1 MRKTLSIF
9 LLALTTIFLFGCN
22 DNYESVDELKNKIA
36 ELERENEYLKDEY
49 NILLYRNRYNEAS
62 LYLLDNLLVKRFG
75 EDYLEE
81 PYGEDYYYIEF
92 LDEVSSLYALHA
104 KYYDTGHYYTDY
116 QFGDFYTDIDLEN
129 FPNLEEWK

>member
-1 MRKTLSIF
+1 MKKILSI
-9 LLALTTIFLFGCN
+9 LLLTLITIFLFGCS
-22 DNYESVDELKNKIA
+22 DNYESVNELKDKIS

-81 PYGEDYYYIEF
+81 PYNEDYYYIEF
-92 LDEVSSLYALHA
+92 LDEASSLYASHA

-116 QFGDFYTDIDLEN
+116 GFGNLYTDIDFECL
-129 FPNLEEWK
+129 PNLEDWK

>member
-62 LYLLDNLLVKRFG
+62 LYLLDNLLVKR
-75 EDYLEE
+75 L
-81 PYGEDYYYIEF
+81 
-92 LDEVSSLYALHA
+92 SLIH
-104 KYYDTGHYYTDY
+104 
-116 QFGDFYTDIDLEN
+116 I
-129 FPNLEEWK
+129 